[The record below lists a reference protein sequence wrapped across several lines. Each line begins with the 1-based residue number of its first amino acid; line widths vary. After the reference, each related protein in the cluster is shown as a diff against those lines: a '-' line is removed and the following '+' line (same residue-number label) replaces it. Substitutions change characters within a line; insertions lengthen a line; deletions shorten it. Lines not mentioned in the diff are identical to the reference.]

1 MTYSKP
7 AKLLS
12 QFALYTV
19 KITVPAA
26 LMIMLNACGGGA
38 ETVQNPF
45 TGNSG
50 STQREGPP
58 PATEDVRAF
67 ETNLWN
73 NIKSATRCG
82 QCHGEGQ
89 TAPTFAN
96 ANDVNLAYA
105 EVFGYA
111 GGPLVN
117 LSSPSTSILVTQVA
131 GGHNCWEAE
140 ASVCADA
147 IESMISNWAGTDNS
161 TSSTAI
167 TLTAPTIKDP
177 GATKTYPDTALSNG
191 ASSFNDTI
199 YPLLKAH
206 CSNCHYEAGTSQ
218 QQAPFFANPVDV
230 EAAYAAVKAKINV
243 DTPENSRLVTRL
255 LEGHNCWTDCG
266 SKNETSGDI
275 DGDAG
280 DMLDQITLFAAAISP
295 TAIDTTLI
303 TSKALTMQDGI
314 IASGGSRHE
323 ANIIA
328 RWEFKTGTGYV
339 AYDSSGIEPSA
350 NLSLHGNFS
359 WMSSYGLDFSGGGGA
374 RADTQTSRKLYDF
387 INASGEYSIETWVL
401 PANVTQ
407 ENTNIVS
414 YDAGVTQRNFT
425 LEQYLYNY
433 NFHNRSDQ
441 STGFDENFL
450 STEDAGEVLQSALQ
464 HVVATYDPVA
474 GRKIYVNGELV
485 NVSDPITGST
495 TLTGWDNTYAFLL
508 GQNAADGQYWQGQ
521 VRMVAMHKKALNLDQ
536 VKQNYEAGVGQK
548 YFLLF
553 SIADEIGIPDSYI
566 MFEVAQYDDFS
577 YLFDKPTFI
586 NLNPD
591 WTPGGFRIDSLRIA
605 INGKEAVAGQAFAN
619 INTNIDSNYTPQS
632 GQLLSTLGAVIALEK
647 GPQSDEFF
655 LTFEY
660 LGNQSHVHVDPTPV
674 APVPGADA
682 EMVSDIGVRTFDE
695 INATISR
702 MTGIPIT
709 NSNVNNL
716 YTRYVQQFPAIE
728 AIDAFLASHQM
739 AIAQLALTSCSE
751 RVEADALLPIG
762 DANRMFTNVNFSESA
777 QTAFDSSTK
786 RDYAIQPVL
795 DAVLLNNLTSSP
807 DQADV
812 KGSLGDTTLQTL
824 NLKSSTATYN
834 SLISEMTKCPI
845 PGDPH
850 YKASFPC
857 DLNSDI
863 YTADRTKQ
871 IVKAICAAAVG
882 SAAMLIQ

>member
-1 MTYSKP
+1 M
-7 AKLLS
+7 S
-12 QFALYTV
+12 QLALYAV
-19 KITVPAA
+19 KITVPTA
-26 LMIMLNACGGGA
+26 LMIILNACGGGA

-45 TGNSG
+45 SNNST
-50 STQREGPP
+50 STQRQGPP
-58 PATEDVRAF
+58 PASEDVRAF

-111 GGPLVN
+111 GGSLVN
-117 LSSPSTSILVTQVA
+117 LTSPSTSMLVTQVA
-131 GGHNCWEAE
+131 GGHNCWETE

-161 TSSTAI
+161 SSSTAI

-199 YPLLKAH
+199 YPLLKTH
-206 CSNCHYEAGTSQ
+206 CSSCHYEAGTSQ

-230 EAAYAAVKAKINV
+230 EAAYAAAKAKINV
-243 DTPENSRLVTRL
+243 DTPENSRLITRL
-255 LEGHNCWTDCG
+255 LEGHNCWSDCG
-266 SKNETSGDI
+266 SKNEISGEI

-280 DMLDQITLFAAAISP
+280 DMLDQITLFAAAITP
-295 TAIDTTLI
+295 TAIDTSLIPI

-328 RWEFKTGTGYV
+328 RWEFKTGTGYT
-339 AYDSSGIEPSA
+339 AFDSSGIEPSV
-350 NLSLHGNFS
+350 NLALSGNFS
-359 WMSSYGLDFSGGGGA
+359 WMSSYGLDFSGGGA
-374 RADTQTSRKLYDF
+374 RADTQTSRKLYNF
-387 INASGEYSIETWVL
+387 INGSGEYSIETWVL

-414 YDAGVTQRNFT
+414 YDAGATQRNFT
-425 LEQYLYNY
+425 LEQYLYKY
-433 NFHNRSDQ
+433 NFHNRSDL
-441 STGFDENFL
+441 STGFDDNFL
-450 STEDAGEVLQSALQ
+450 STEGEILQSALQ

-474 GRKIYVNGELV
+474 GRKVYVNGELID
-485 NVSDPITGST
+485 NVTDPITGPT
-495 TLTGWDNTYAFLL
+495 TLIGWDNTYAFVL
-508 GQNAADGQYWQGQ
+508 GQNAAGGQNWQGQ

-536 VKQNYEAGVGQK
+536 VKQNYDAGVGQK

-591 WTPGGFRIDSLRIA
+591 WTPGGFRIGGLRIA

-619 INTNIDSNYTPQS
+619 INTNIEDSKYNPQS

-647 GPQSDEFF
+647 GPESDEFF

-695 INATISR
+695 INEAIAR
-702 MTGIPIT
+702 MTNIPIT
-709 NSNVNNL
+709 NEKVL
-716 YTRYVQQFPAIE
+716 AVYTRYKQQLPATE
-728 AIDAFLASHQM
+728 AIDAFLSSHQM
-739 AIAQLALTSCSE
+739 AVAQLALTSCSE
-751 RVEADALLPIG
+751 RVEI
-762 DANRMFTNVNFSESA
+762 DANPTTAQVDKLFPDVNFSESSA
-777 QTAFDSSTK
+777 NAFNSATK
-786 RDYAIQPVL
+786 RGYVIDPIL
-795 DAVLLNNLTSSP
+795 DNVLLSNLTSSP
-807 DQADV
+807 ATTEISDLLGSNSPQALT
-812 KGSLGDTTLQTL
+812 GEMESTLVDPNGVLTD
-824 NLKSSTATYN
+824 NTYD
-834 SLISEMTKCPI
+834 SLITE
-845 PGDPH
+845 
-850 YKASFPC
+850 
-857 DLNSDI
+857 LNNVNTS
-863 YTADRTKQ
+863 ARTKE
-871 IVKAICAAAVG
+871 IVKAVCAAVVG

>member
-1 MTYSKP
+1 VTYLKP

-12 QFALYTV
+12 QLALYTV

-26 LMIMLNACGGGA
+26 LTIMLNACGGGT
-38 ETVQNPF
+38 ETVHNPP
-45 TGNSG
+45 TENS
-50 STQREGPP
+50 TEIKRLGPA
-58 PATEDVRAF
+58 PASEDVQAF

-73 NIKSATRCG
+73 NIKSVTRCG
-82 QCHGEGQ
+82 QCHAEGQ
-89 TAPTFAN
+89 TSPTFAN
-96 ANDVNLAYA
+96 YNNVNLAYA

-111 GGPLVN
+111 KGPLVN
-117 LSSPSTSILVTQVA
+117 LSSPSTSLLVTQVA
-131 GGHNCWEAE
+131 GGHNCWETE

-147 IESMISNWAGTDNS
+147 IEGMIRNWAGTDNS
-161 TSSTAI
+161 TSSTTI
-167 TLTAPTIKDP
+167 TLEAPEIKIP
-177 GATKTYPDTALSNG
+177 GATKTFPDTALSNG

-206 CSNCHYEAGTSQ
+206 CSSCHYEAGTSQ
-218 QQAPFFANPVDV
+218 QQAPFFANPEDV
-230 EAAYAAVKAKINV
+230 EAAYAAAKAKINV
-243 DTPENSRLVTRL
+243 DTPENSRLVMRL

-266 SKNETSGDI
+266 SKNEISGEI

-280 DMLDQITLFAAAISP
+280 DMLDQVTLFAAAITP
-295 TAIDTTLI
+295 TAIDNTLI
-303 TSKALTMQDGI
+303 TSKALTIQDGK

-328 RWEFKTGTGYV
+328 RWEFKTGTGYT
-339 AYDSSGIEPSA
+339 AFDSSGIGSDLHLA
-350 NLSLHGNFS
+350 LSGNFN
-359 WMSSYGLDFSGGGGA
+359 WMSSYGLDFSGGGA

-387 INASGEYSIETWVL
+387 INASGEYSIETWIL

-407 ENTNIVS
+407 ENTNIIS
-414 YDAGVTQRNFT
+414 YDAGSTQRNFT
-425 LEQYLYNY
+425 LEQYQYNY

-450 STEDAGEVLQSALQ
+450 STEDAGEILQSALQ
-464 HVVATYDPVA
+464 HVVVTYNPVA
-474 GRKIYVNGELV
+474 GRKIYVNGELI
-485 NVSDPITGST
+485 NVTDPVTGST
-495 TLTGWDNTYAFLL
+495 LLTGWDNTYAFVL
-508 GQNAADGQYWQGQ
+508 GQNAAGGQNWHGQ
-521 VRMVAMHKKALNLDQ
+521 VRMVAIHKKALNQAQ
-536 VKQNYEAGVGQK
+536 VLQNYEAGVGQK

-553 SIADEIGIPDSYI
+553 SIADEIGIPQSYI

-586 NLNPD
+586 NLNPE
-591 WTPGGFRIDSLRIA
+591 WTPGGFRIGSLRIA

-619 INTNIDSNYTPQS
+619 MNTNIDSSYNPQS

-655 LTFEY
+655 LTFEH

-674 APVPGADA
+674 APVPGGDA
-682 EMVSDIGVRTFDE
+682 EKVSDIGVRTFDE
-695 INATISR
+695 INETIAR
-702 MTGIPIT
+702 MTNIPID
-709 NSNVNNL
+709 NAKVKAL
-716 YTRYVQQFPAIE
+716 FAKYRQQFPAIE
-728 AIDAFLASHQM
+728 TIDAFLSSHQM

-751 RVEADALLPIG
+751 RVEADALLPMG
-762 DANRMFTNVNFSESA
+762 STNRMFTNVDFTESA
-777 QTAFDSSTK
+777 QTAFDSVAK
-786 RDYAIQPVL
+786 RNNAIQPVL
-795 DAVLLNNLTSSP
+795 DAVLLSNLTSAP
-807 DQADV
+807 DPADV
-812 KGSLGDTTLQTL
+812 KGSLGDPVAQTL
-824 NLKSSTATYN
+824 TLKDSSETYN
-834 SLISEMTKCPI
+834 SLISEMTRCPA

-863 YTADRTKQ
+863 YTTDRTKQ